1 METSGNPEAAF
12 MGRITA
18 STTHEFRNIL
28 AIVKESAGLIED
40 LVEQCRQISPEQ
52 AERLLR
58 TANRIDAQVGRGA
71 ELLSH
76 LNRFAHCLDR
86 SQSGVDLDQEVDQVV
101 FLNLDQEVDQVVF
114 LSQRLAR
121 QGRHRLEMIPGSEE
135 LTIMVDSLHFQM
147 ALFAAVEGC
156 LEQVPDKGS
165 ITVRTT
171 RTGTGSTIHFT
182 GEAADSSALPSPT
195 GASGWIDMTALF
207 EGLGASVDVG
217 EDGYSFTITL
227 PVADDA

>member
-12 MGRITA
+12 MGRIAA

-40 LVEQCRQISPEQ
+40 LVEQCRQFGPEQ
-52 AERLLR
+52 AERLLK

-76 LNRFAHCLDR
+76 LNRFAHCIDR
-86 SQSGVDLDQEVDQVV
+86 SLNGVD
-101 FLNLDQEVDQVVF
+101 LDQEVDQVVF

-121 QGRHRLEMIPGSEE
+121 QGRQRLEMIPGSEE
-135 LTIMVDSLHFQM
+135 LMIMVDSLHFQM

-156 LEQVPDKGS
+156 LEQVPDEGS

-171 RTGTGSTIHFT
+171 RTGTGSTVEFT
-182 GEAADSSALPSPT
+182 GEAADGSALPSPT
-195 GASGWIDMTALF
+195 GASGWVGMTALF

-217 EDGYSFTITL
+217 EDGYVFTITL